1 MRGRGL
7 NLSGSDRG
15 KLKAV
20 VNAVMNIRVL
30 KNSRNFLTSCG
41 TVRFSRKTLFRGVI
55 CV

>member
-20 VNAVMNIRVL
+20 VNAVINIRDL
-30 KNSRNFLTSCG
+30 KNSWSYLTSCG
-41 TVRFSRKTLFRGVI
+41 TVSL
-55 CV
+55 